1 MRLLFDIRKS
11 VVACAI
17 LLAVAGISPGQES
30 NPRDAADSLPKGATA
45 RHSLKGDHSE
55 EPVRGLAV
63 SPDGKQLVGVGRGGQ
78 IWAST
83 GSNAEWVPAGVT
95 HGSAQALATT
105 NDGAILVF
113 DDSGLTAIDN

>member
-1 MRLLFDIRKS
+1 MLPTFRTRRRAALT
-11 VVACAI
+11 VATTISASI
-17 LLAVAGISPGQES
+17 VLAGC
-30 NPRDAADSLPKGATA
+30 T
-45 RHSLKGDHSE
+45 
-55 EPVRGLAV
+55 V

-105 NDGAILVF
+105 NDGDILVF
-113 DDSGLTAIDN
+113 DDSGLAAIAK